1 MRIVITSLLLT
12 FTWLSS
18 AQSLLQPGFDPVEYN
33 DPVSYTHLDVYKRQD
48 QGTETVEALEEELK
62 KTGSIFL
69 WWD

>member
-33 DPVSYTHLDVYKRQD
+33 DLLSLAFH
-48 QGTETVEALEEELK
+48 
-62 KTGSIFL
+62 
-69 WWD
+69 